1 MIDFDGD
8 LPPNFHPAAT
18 RASVVFECAKMTW
31 CEQPVETSDVQPEM
45 AVAICLFSD
54 GAAGMTKIE
63 EQALVQRLVAHGQLK
78 DSTKPFGIG
87 LLGAM

>member
-1 MIDFDGD
+1 M
-8 LPPNFHPAAT
+8 
-18 RASVVFECAKMTW
+18 
-31 CEQPVETSDVQPEM
+31 ETSDVQPEM